1 MQTRAKV
8 DRGGRIVIPAEFRRA
23 IGVREGENL
32 IVRLENGEIRLL
44 TLAQAIRRAQELVRR
59 HVPEGR
65 SLSDE
70 LLAERRAEAL
80 RE

>member
-23 IGVREGENL
+23 IGVREGEDL